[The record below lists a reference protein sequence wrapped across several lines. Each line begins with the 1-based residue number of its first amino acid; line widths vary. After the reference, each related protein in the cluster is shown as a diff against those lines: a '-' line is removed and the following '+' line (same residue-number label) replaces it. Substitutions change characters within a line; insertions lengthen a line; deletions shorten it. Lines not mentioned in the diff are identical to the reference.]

1 METLLLSFRTRVD
14 KLGYGHQLG
23 PQSLEAA
30 LGVGLVTHQGLV
42 KSGQA
47 AQPRADGVHLAPP
60 EGDLGLGPGLALT
73 QRGLLQVT
81 LCKQKNT
88 FNFSIRLIQEKER
101 LPEMDICEGS
111 CSISLHVTAKCNE

>member
-30 LGVGLVTHQGLV
+30 LGVGLVTHQSLV
-42 KSGQA
+42 KPGQT

-73 QRGLLQVT
+73 EGGLLQVT
-81 LCKQKNT
+81 LCKKKTLLTFIISKGIINT
-88 FNFSIRLIQEKER
+88 N
-101 LPEMDICEGS
+101 
-111 CSISLHVTAKCNE
+111 